1 MDGNISRLRADLEAA
16 LPGLSKAVLSQP
28 VDELADAKVVIRPV
42 MLHAGRCYQV
52 ERFRGGKAFHQNLG
66 ADELLRMFSGE
77 LDGRY
82 RQALI
87 ASDDGCA
94 QYALRAKGGYKRTSH
109 AAAARPGAAQPHNR
123 EKRYILAEGEN
134 IPALVDL
141 GIFTADLRIVKAKY
155 DKYKQINRFIE
166 LVDDELSKS
175 DRREIT
181 VLDFGCGKSYLTF
194 ILYYYF
200 TVKRGMNAKIIGY
213 DLKEDVV
220 ARCNAVA
227 GKYGYTGLRFVHA
240 DVTRDVLYDEH
251 IDMIV
256 TLHACDTATDYA
268 LANAVNWNTD
278 YILAVPCCQHE
289 LNGGLD
295 APALRLMT
303 KYGILKERFATLAT
317 DALRARALEG
327 RGYKTD
333 VSEFIDIAH
342 SPKNILIRA
351 KRAAL
356 TDAAAVKRMAEAKAE
371 IETFCQ
377 MLGYTPLIV
386 RLLFAE
392 H

>member
-42 MLHAGRCYQV
+42 MLRAGRCYQV
-52 ERFRGGKAFHQNLG
+52 ERFRGGKAFHQNLS
-66 ADELLRMFSGE
+66 ADELLHMFSNE

-94 QYALRAKGGYKRTSH
+94 QYVLRAKGGYKRTSH
-109 AAAARPGAAQPHNR
+109 AAAAHPGAAQPHNR

-141 GIFTADLRIVKAKY
+141 GVFTADLRIVKAKY

-268 LANAVNWNTD
+268 LWYALSRRAE
-278 YILAVPCCQHE
+278 YIFSVPCCQHE
-289 LNGGLD
+289 VNKTIHKGGELD
-295 APALRLMT
+295 IFMT
-303 KYGILKERFATLAT
+303 HGIIKERMSALLT
-317 DALRARALEG
+317 DAVRAAVLEDM
-327 RGYKTD
+327 GYHVD
-333 VSEFIDIAH
+333 MIEFIDFEH
-342 SPKNILIRA
+342 SPKNIMIRA
-351 KRAAL
+351 VRGGSRGDRRMKNARALADRYGFSQTL
-356 TDAAAVKRMAEAKAE
+356 LELA
-371 IETFCQ
+371 Q
-377 MLGYTPLIV
+377 GNTPEDGI
-386 RLLFAE
+386 
-392 H
+392 

>member
-42 MLHAGRCYQV
+42 MLRAGRCYQV

-94 QYALRAKGGYKRTSH
+94 QYVLRAKGGYKRTSH

-141 GIFTADLRIVKAKY
+141 GVFTADMRIVKAKY

-200 TVKRGMNAKIIGY
+200 TVKRGMNAKTIGY

-268 LANAVNWNTD
+268 LWYALSRRAE
-278 YILAVPCCQHE
+278 YIFSVPCCQHE
-289 LNGGLD
+289 VNKTIHKGGELD
-295 APALRLMT
+295 IFMT
-303 KYGILKERFATLAT
+303 HGIIKERMSALLT
-317 DALRARALEG
+317 DAVRAAVLEDM
-327 RGYKTD
+327 GYHVD
-333 VSEFIDIAH
+333 MIEFIDFEH
-342 SPKNILIRA
+342 SPKNIMIRA
-351 KRAAL
+351 VRGVSCGDRRIKNARALADRYGFSQTL
-356 TDAAAVKRMAEAKAE
+356 LELA
-371 IETFCQ
+371 Q
-377 MLGYTPLIV
+377 GNTPADDI
-386 RLLFAE
+386 
-392 H
+392 